1 MGFSVTFRLS
11 VMMFIQFFIWGAW
24 YVTAPLYLGKIGFT
38 GADFGW
44 TYSVGPIAAI
54 ISPFFVGMIADRLFA
69 TEKVLGVL
77 HLLGGGAMLMAASK
91 MQGADPSA
99 TTINLIFFAHML
111 CYFPTL
117 ALTNTLALHNMTNPE
132 KEFPLIR
139 VFGTIGWILAGWAV
153 SWQSWDSSVSM
164 FALAGWAAIG
174 MGIYSFFLPHT
185 PPPGA
190 GKQITTREILGL
202 DALVLFKRPAFMIF
216 MVSSFLICIPL
227 AFYYQLAARTVAQA
241 NLIPAFTMSWG
252 QVSEIF
258 FMVVMPIFFVR
269 LGVKRMLL
277 VGMLAW
283 VLRYALFAVGAPTQV
298 VWMIFTGVLLHG
310 ICYDFFFVT
319 GQIYT
324 DKVAPKEI
332 RGQAQ
337 GMLVLFTLGLG
348 MLIGAQLGGRV
359 ETKYTPKKVAQIQA
373 EVGAIGE
380 SISATTAEL
389 VDMGE
394 AAQFK
399 ALAKSARE
407 VFTNGTTV
415 YPLWFD
421 RLLVWIADRF
431 VVKHEAPLVSVDRSP
446 VGFLEQAKTDTEAIQ
461 TKINEQYGVIE
472 KIEPDI
478 DTAIADLQ
486 KNDDGTLTNGSD
498 SVLEAMVAHLE
509 GTKTTETAAAQ
520 EVLSGLIG
528 EKVEALNGTVKKM
541 FVARYGDG
549 FVTKNPA
556 LLNHAKIAN
565 LKVYSDI
572 KSIEATRAMNWRMI
586 YAIPAVGALIIMVL
600 FGIFFHEE
608 KEESAPVG
616 ETAEPAEGH

>member
-1 MGFSVTFRLS
+1 MGLSVTIRLS
-11 VMMFIQFFIWGAW
+11 VMMFVQFFIWGAW

-139 VFGTIGWILAGWAV
+139 VFGTIGWILAGWAL
-153 SWQSWDSSVSM
+153 SWQSWDSSVQM
-164 FALAGWAAIG
+164 FALAGWAAVG
-174 MGIYSFFLPHT
+174 MGVYSFFLPHT

-190 GKQITTREILGL
+190 GKQVTAREILGL

-227 AFYYQLAARTVAQA
+227 AFYYQLAARTVEQA
-241 NLIPAFTMSWG
+241 NLLPAFTMSWG

-258 FMVVMPIFFVR
+258 FMVVMPIFFLR
-269 LGVKRMLL
+269 LGVKWMLL

-283 VLRYALFAVGAPTQV
+283 VLRYALFAVGAPDQM

-373 EVGAIGE
+373 EVGAIGA
-380 SISATTAEL
+380 SISATAAEL
-389 VDMGE
+389 VAMDE
-394 AAQFK
+394 PSEEAQFK
-399 ALAKSARE
+399 ALAESAAEAFPAQEIERS
-407 VFTNGTTV
+407 
-415 YPLWFD
+415 WFEN
-421 RLLVWIADRF
+421 LF
-431 VVKHEAPLVSVDRSP
+431 VVNHVAPLN
-446 VGFLEQAKTDTEAIQ
+446 GFLDQADKETAAIQ
-461 TKINEQYGVIE
+461 TKIDEQYGVIE

-478 DTAIADLQ
+478 DEIIADLQ
-486 KNDDGTLTNGSD
+486 KNDDGTLKSGSD
-498 SVLEAMVAHLE
+498 SVLKAMIAHLE
-509 GTKTTETAAAQ
+509 GTKVTSTEAAQ
-520 EVLSGLIG
+520 KVLSGLIG
-528 EKVEALNGTVKKM
+528 EKVEALNGTVTKM
-541 FVARYGDG
+541 VAEGNG
-549 FVTKNPA
+549 ANNPA
-556 LLNHAKIAN
+556 LLSHAKIAN
-565 LKVYSDI
+565 LKVYGDI
-572 KSIEATRAMNWRMI
+572 KSIEATREMDWQMI
-586 YAIPAVGALIIMVL
+586 YAIPAVGALVIMVL

-608 KEESAPVG
+608 KEEPAPVG
-616 ETAEPAEGH
+616 ETAEPVAEETPEGH

>member
-11 VMMFIQFFIWGAW
+11 VMMFVQFFIWGAW

-164 FALAGWAAIG
+164 FALAGWAAVG
-174 MGIYSFFLPHT
+174 MGVYSFFLPHT

-269 LGVKRMLL
+269 LGVKWMLL

-283 VLRYALFAVGAPTQV
+283 VVRYALFAVGAPDQV

-324 DKVAPKEI
+324 DKVAPKQI

-389 VDMGE
+389 FAGHE
-394 AAQFK
+394 ATDAIIEFK
-399 ALAKSARE
+399 DHVADESKNTESD
-407 VFTNGTTV
+407 TTSRT
-415 YPLWFD
+415 WFEN
-421 RLLVWIADRF
+421 LF
-431 VVKHEAPLVSVDRSP
+431 VVNHEAPLK
-446 VGFLEQAKTDTEAIQ
+446 GFLDQAKKDTASIQ
-461 TKINEQYGVIE
+461 KDIDEQYAVIE
-472 KIEPDI
+472 KIAVNI
-478 DTAIADLQ
+478 DANIADLQ
-486 KNDDGTLTNGSD
+486 ATS
-498 SVLEAMVAHLE
+498 SVGGGMSSVQAAMVAHLE
-509 GTKTTETAAAQ
+509 GTKATEEAAAQ

-528 EKVEALNGTVKKM
+528 EKVETLNGTVTKM
-541 FVARYGDG
+541 VGEGKGGD
-549 FVTKNPA
+549 NPA

-572 KSIEATRAMNWRMI
+572 KSIEATRAMDWRMI

-600 FGIFFHEE
+600 FGLFFNEE
-608 KEESAPVG
+608 KGTEADEE
-616 ETAEPAEGH
+616 ETSESSEPADEQ

>member
-1 MGFSVTFRLS
+1 MGLSVTFRLS

-44 TYSVGPIAAI
+44 TYSVGPIAAM

-69 TEKVLGVL
+69 TERVLGVL

-91 MQGADPSA
+91 MQGPDPSA
-99 TTINLIFFAHML
+99 NAINLIFFAHML

-139 VFGTIGWILAGWAV
+139 VFGTIGWILAGWAL
-153 SWQSWDSSVSM
+153 SWQGWDSSVSM
-164 FALAGWAAIG
+164 FGLAGWAAIG

-190 GKQITTREILGL
+190 GKQITAREILGL
-202 DALVLFKRPAFMIF
+202 DSLVLFKRPAFMIF
-216 MVSSFLICIPL
+216 IVSSFLICIPL

-241 NLIPAFTMSWG
+241 NLRPAFTMSWG

-269 LGVKRMLL
+269 LGVKWMLL

-283 VLRYALFAVGAPTQV
+283 VVRYTLFAVGAPDQV
-298 VWMIFTGVLLHG
+298 VWMIFIGVLLHG

-348 MLIGAQLGGRV
+348 MLIGAQVGGRV
-359 ETKYTPKKVAQIQA
+359 ETKYTPAKVSQIQA
-373 EVGAIGE
+373 EVGAIGG
-380 SISATTAEL
+380 SIGTAAAEL
-389 VDMGE
+389 AKINEPSD

-399 ALAKSARE
+399 KLAEAAAEAFPAKETKRSWFENLFMVDHA
-407 VFTNGTTV
+407 T
-415 YPLWFD
+415 PLD
-421 RLLVWIADRF
+421 
-431 VVKHEAPLVSVDRSP
+431 
-446 VGFLEQAKTDTEAIQ
+446 GFSEQAAKDTEAIQ
-461 TKINEQYGVIE
+461 KKIDDQY
-472 KIEPDI
+472 K
-478 DTAIADLQ
+478 AIADIEPGIDANIAALQ
-486 KNDDGTLTNGSD
+486 EYDDETLKSGSD
-498 SVLEAMVAHLE
+498 TVLESIVEHLE
-509 GTKTTETAAAQ
+509 GTKAPATEAAQ
-520 EVLSGLIG
+520 EVLNGLID
-528 EKVEALNGTVKKM
+528 EKVAALNST
-541 FVARYGDG
+541 
-549 FVTKNPA
+549 VTKMVADSKGADNPD

-565 LKVYSDI
+565 LKVYGDI
-572 KSIEATRAMNWRMI
+572 KSIEATRAMEWRMI
-586 YAIPAVGALIIMVL
+586 YTIPAVGALIIMVL

-608 KEESAPVG
+608 KATEDDGEGSESPDNQ
-616 ETAEPAEGH
+616 

>member
-1 MGFSVTFRLS
+1 MGLSVTIRLS
-11 VMMFIQFFIWGAW
+11 VMMFVQFFIWGAW

-69 TEKVLGVL
+69 TEKILGVL

-139 VFGTIGWILAGWAV
+139 VFGTIGWILAGWAL
-153 SWQSWDSSVSM
+153 SWQGWDSSVQM
-164 FALAGWAAIG
+164 FALAGWAAVG
-174 MGIYSFFLPHT
+174 MGVYSFFLPHT

-190 GKQITTREILGL
+190 GKQVTAREILGL

-227 AFYYQLAARTVAQA
+227 AFYYQLAARTVEQA
-241 NLIPAFTMSWG
+241 NLLPAFTMSWG

-258 FMVVMPIFFVR
+258 FMVVMPIFFLR
-269 LGVKRMLL
+269 MGVKWMLL

-283 VLRYALFAVGAPTQV
+283 VLRYALFAVGAPDQV

-373 EVGAIGE
+373 EVGAI
-380 SISATTAEL
+380 SASVSATTAEL
-389 VDMGE
+389 VELMDVPMEATGFESVAKE
-394 AAQFK
+394 AAK
-399 ALAKSARE
+399 AFPAQEIERS
-407 VFTNGTTV
+407 
-415 YPLWFD
+415 WFEN
-421 RLLVWIADRF
+421 LF
-431 VVKHEAPLVSVDRSP
+431 VVNHVAPLS
-446 VGFLEQAKTDTEAIQ
+446 GFLKQADKETAAIQ
-461 TKINEQYGVIE
+461 KKIDEQYEVIA
-472 KIEPDI
+472 KIEPVTDHV
-478 DTAIADLQ
+478 IADLQ
-486 KNDDGTLTNGSD
+486 EQADRLRNEDGTLTSGSD
-498 SVLEAMVAHLE
+498 SVLAAIVAHLE
-509 GTKTTETAAAQ
+509 GTKVTSTEAAQ
-520 EVLSGLIG
+520 EVLSGLID
-528 EKVEALNGTVKKM
+528 EKVEALNDT
-541 FVARYGDG
+541 
-549 FVTKNPA
+549 VTKMVAEGTGADNPA

-565 LKVYSDI
+565 LKVYGDI
-572 KSIEATRAMNWRMI
+572 KSIEAARAMDWRMI
-586 YAIPAVGALIIMVL
+586 YTIPAVGALVIMVL

-608 KEESAPVG
+608 KEEPAPAG
-616 ETAEPAEGH
+616 ETAEPAAEETAEGH

>member
-1 MGFSVTFRLS
+1 MGLSITIRLS
-11 VMMFIQFFIWGAW
+11 VMMFVQFFIWGSW

-77 HLLGGGAMLMAASK
+77 HILGGGAMLMAVSK
-91 MQGADPSA
+91 MQGENPSA
-99 TTINLIFFAHML
+99 VMINLMFFAHML

-139 VFGTIGWILAGWAV
+139 VFGTIGWILAGWAL
-153 SWQSWDSSVSM
+153 SWQSWDSSVRM
-164 FALAGWAAIG
+164 FALAGWAAVG
-174 MGIYSFFLPHT
+174 MGVYSFFLPHT

-190 GKQITTREILGL
+190 GKKVTAREILGL

-227 AFYYQLAARTVAQA
+227 AFYYQLAARTVEQA
-241 NLIPAFTMSWG
+241 NLLPAFTMSWG

-258 FMVVMPIFFVR
+258 FMVVMPIFFLR
-269 LGVKRMLL
+269 LGVKWMLL

-283 VLRYALFAVGAPTQV
+283 VVRYALFAVGAPDQV

-359 ETKYTPKKVAQIQA
+359 ETKYTPEKVAQIQA
-373 EVGAIGE
+373 EVGAIGA
-380 SISATTAEL
+380 SLNTTTAAL
-389 VDMGE
+389 VAMDE
-394 AAQFK
+394 SSDEAQFK
-399 ALAKSARE
+399 ALAKSAAEAFPAQEIERS
-407 VFTNGTTV
+407 
-415 YPLWFD
+415 WFD
-421 RLLVWIADRF
+421 NLF
-431 VVKHEAPLVSVDRSP
+431 VVNHVAPLK
-446 VGFLEQAKTDTEAIQ
+446 GFLEQANEETAAIQ
-461 TKINEQYGVIE
+461 KKIDEQYEVIA
-472 KIEPDI
+472 KIEPGI
-478 DTAIADLQ
+478 DATIIDLQ
-486 KNDDGTLTNGSD
+486 KNDDGTLTSGSD
-498 SVLEAMVAHLE
+498 TVLKAMVAHLE
-509 GTKTTETAAAQ
+509 GTKTTSTEAAQ
-520 EVLSGLIG
+520 EVLSGLIS
-528 EKVEALNGTVKKM
+528 EKVEALNGTVTKM
-541 FVARYGDG
+541 VAEGKGGD
-549 FVTKNPA
+549 NPA

-572 KSIEATRAMNWRMI
+572 KSIEATRAMDWRMI
-586 YAIPAVGALIIMVL
+586 YTIPAIGALIIMIL
-600 FGIFFHEE
+600 FALFFHEE
-608 KEESAPVG
+608 KQNADGHQEEPVASVD
-616 ETAEPAEGH
+616 TSNEPG

>member
-44 TYSVGPIAAI
+44 TYSVGPIAAM

-91 MQGADPSA
+91 MQGPDPSA
-99 TTINLIFFAHML
+99 SAINLIFFAHIL

-139 VFGTIGWILAGWAV
+139 VFGTIGWILAGWAL
-153 SWQSWDSSVSM
+153 SWQGWDSSVSM
-164 FALAGWAAIG
+164 FGLAGWAAIG
-174 MGIYSFFLPHT
+174 MGFYSFFLPHT

-202 DALVLFKRPAFMIF
+202 DAFILFKRPAFMIF

-269 LGVKRMLL
+269 LGVKWMLL

-283 VLRYALFAVGAPTQV
+283 VVRYALFAVGAPDQV

-324 DKVAPKEI
+324 DKVAPKQI

-348 MLIGAQLGGRV
+348 MLIGAQVGGRV
-359 ETKYTPKKVAQIQA
+359 ETKYTPAKVSQIQA
-373 EVGAIGE
+373 EVGAIGG
-380 SISATTAEL
+380 SIGTAAAEL
-389 VDMGE
+389 AKIDE
-394 AAQFK
+394 PSDAAQFK
-399 ALAKSARE
+399 TLAKAAAE
-407 VFTNGTTV
+407 AFPAKETTRGWFENLFMV
-415 YPLWFD
+415 DHATPLD
-421 RLLVWIADRF
+421 
-431 VVKHEAPLVSVDRSP
+431 
-446 VGFLEQAKTDTEAIQ
+446 GFLEQAAKDTKAIQ
-461 TKINEQYGVIE
+461 KKIDDQY
-472 KIEPDI
+472 K
-478 DTAIADLQ
+478 AIADIEPGIDANIAALQ
-486 KNDDGTLTNGSD
+486 KHDDGTLKSGSD
-498 SVLEAMVAHLE
+498 TVLNSIVGHLE
-509 GTKTTETAAAQ
+509 GTKAPTTEAAQ
-520 EVLSGLIG
+520 EVLNGLID
-528 EKVEALNGTVKKM
+528 EKVAALNST
-541 FVARYGDG
+541 
-549 FVTKNPA
+549 VTKMVADSKGADNPD

-565 LKVYSDI
+565 LKVYGDI
-572 KSIEATRAMNWRMI
+572 KSIEATRAMEWRMI
-586 YAIPAVGALIIMVL
+586 YTIPAVGALIIMVL

-608 KEESAPVG
+608 KATENDGEGSES
-616 ETAEPAEGH
+616 TDDQ

>member
-164 FALAGWAAIG
+164 FALAGWAAVG

-283 VLRYALFAVGAPTQV
+283 VVRYALFAVGAPTQV

-373 EVGAIGE
+373 EVGAIGA
-380 SISATTAEL
+380 SIGTATAEL
-389 VDMGE
+389 VEVDQSSAANQFTPLAE
-394 AAQFK
+394 AAAK
-399 ALAKSARE
+399 AFPDQEIERS
-407 VFTNGTTV
+407 
-415 YPLWFD
+415 WFD
-421 RLLVWIADRF
+421 NLFKVNHA
-431 VVKHEAPLVSVDRSP
+431 APLD
-446 VGFLEQAKTDTEAIQ
+446 GFLEQAKTDTEAIQ
-461 TKINEQYGVIE
+461 TKIDEQYGVIE

-478 DTAIADLQ
+478 DSAIAALE
-486 KNDDGTLTNGSD
+486 KNDDGTLTSGSD
-498 SVLEAMVAHLE
+498 SVLKAMVAHLE
-509 GTKTTETAAAQ
+509 GTKATETAAAQ

-528 EKVEALNGTVKKM
+528 EKVEALNGTITKM
-541 FVARYGDG
+541 VAESKVGD
-549 FVTKNPA
+549 NPA

-572 KSIEATRAMNWRMI
+572 KSIEATRAMDWQMI

-600 FGIFFHEE
+600 FGVFFHEE
-608 KEESAPVG
+608 KEEPAPVG
-616 ETAEPAEGH
+616 ETAEPVAEEPAEGH